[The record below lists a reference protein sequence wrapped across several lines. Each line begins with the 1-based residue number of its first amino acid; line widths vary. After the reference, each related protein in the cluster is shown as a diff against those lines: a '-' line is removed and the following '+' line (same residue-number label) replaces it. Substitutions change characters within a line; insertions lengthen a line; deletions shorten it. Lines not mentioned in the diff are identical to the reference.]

1 MKRFRKKV
9 KIFFRN
15 FKTALRRPEMLVLP
29 GQLAFFFILSIVPTI
44 TLIGYGAGLMNLS
57 TDVIYNFISKAF
69 SNNVADFLIVHPS
82 KTLGMGYLITML
94 IGYYFA
100 SNGAASIIVT
110 SNSIY
115 GLDNTSFMKRR
126 IKAFLMTFVIILLFI
141 FMITVP
147 VFGNKITEM
156 IAYVNMK
163 QSVTTKILQVFNFLK
178 GPITWFIMFLFI
190 KIIYTMAPDKK
201 TESRHTNK
209 GAIFTTFGWVL
220 STNIYSYYI
229 THFARYDLFY
239 GRLASIIILMLWFFL
254 LAYILTIGI
263 ALNQKVEE
271 EELEKTSRI
280 EVIKE
285 EIEKDIEEEPKV
297 EIKKKKK

>member
-1 MKRFRKKV
+1 MKKLKKKL

-15 FKTALRRPEMLVLP
+15 FKAALQRPEMLVLP

-44 TLIGYGAGLMNLS
+44 TLIGYGAGLLNLS
-57 TDVIYNFISKAF
+57 TDVIYNFLAKAF
-69 SNNVADFLIVHPS
+69 SKNVASILIVHPS
-82 KTLGMGYLITML
+82 KALGAGYIITML
-94 IGYYFA
+94 VGYYFA

-115 GLDNTSFMKRR
+115 GLENKSFLKRR
-126 IKAFLMTFVIILLFI
+126 LKAFIMTLIIILLFI
-141 FMITVP
+141 FMIIVP
-147 VFGNKITEM
+147 VLGNKITEM

-178 GPITWFIMFLFI
+178 GPITWFIMFIFI
-190 KIIYTMAPDKK
+190 KLIYTMAPDKK

-209 GAIFTTFGWVL
+209 GAIFTTAGWVL

-229 THFARYDLFY
+229 THFAKYDIFY
-239 GRLASIIILMLWFFL
+239 GGLANIIILMLWFFL

-271 EELEKTSRI
+271 EELEKTSKI
-280 EVIKE
+280 NI
-285 EIEKDIEEEPKV
+285 IEE
-297 EIKKKKK
+297 

>member
-1 MKRFRKKV
+1 MKRFKRRLKV
-9 KIFFRN
+9 FFKN
-15 FKTALRRPEMLVLP
+15 FKNAITRPEMLVLP

-44 TLIGYGAGLMNLS
+44 TLIGYGAGMLNLS
-57 TDVIYNFISKAF
+57 TDVIYNFISEAF
-69 SNNVADFLIVHPS
+69 SANVADVLIVHPS
-82 KTLGMGYLITML
+82 KALGAGYLITIL

-115 GLDNTSFMKRR
+115 GIENTSFMKRR
-126 IKAFLMTFVIILLFI
+126 IKAFLMTFIIILLFI
-141 FMITVP
+141 FMIIVP
-147 VFGNKITEM
+147 VLGTKITEM

-163 QSVTTKILQVFNFLK
+163 QSVTTKILSVFNFLK
-178 GPITWFIMFLFI
+178 GPITWFIMFIFI

-209 GAIFTTFGWVL
+209 GAIFATFGWVL
-220 STNIYSYYI
+220 STYVYSYYI
-229 THFARYDLFY
+229 THFARYDIFY
-239 GRLASIIILMLWFFL
+239 GGLASIIVLMLWFFL

-271 EELEKTSRI
+271 EELEKTSKI
-280 EVIKE
+280 NVVKE
-285 EIEKDIEEEPKV
+285 
-297 EIKKKKK
+297 

>member
-1 MKRFRKKV
+1 MKKFKKRL

-15 FKTALRRPEMLVLP
+15 FKSALLRPEMLVLP

-44 TLIGYGAGLMNLS
+44 TLIGYGAGLLNLS
-57 TDVIYNFISKAF
+57 TDVIINFISKAF
-69 SNNVADFLIVHPS
+69 NSNVANFLIVHPA
-82 KTLGMGYLITML
+82 KTLGTGYIITML
-94 IGYYFA
+94 FGFYFA

-115 GLDNTSFMKRR
+115 GIENTPFLKRR
-126 IKAFLMTFVIILLFI
+126 IKAFLMTLVIILLFI

-178 GPITWFIMFLFI
+178 GPITWFIMFIFI

-220 STNIYSYYI
+220 ATNIYSYYI
-229 THFARYDLFY
+229 THFAKYDLFY
-239 GRLASIIILMLWFFL
+239 GSLASIIILMLWFFL

-271 EELEKTSRI
+271 EELEKTSKI
-280 EVIKE
+280 NIVKE
-285 EIEKDIEEEPKV
+285 
-297 EIKKKKK
+297 

>member
-1 MKRFRKKV
+1 MKKFKKRL
-9 KIFFRN
+9 KLFFKN
-15 FKTALRRPEMLVLP
+15 FKSALFRPEMLVLP

-44 TLIGYGAGLMNLS
+44 TLIGYVAGLLNLS
-57 TDVIYNFISKAF
+57 TDVIYNFLAKAF
-69 SNNVADFLIVHPS
+69 SSNVAKVLIVHPYKS
-82 KTLGMGYLITML
+82 LGAGYIITML
-94 IGYYFA
+94 FGFYFA

-115 GLDNTSFMKRR
+115 GVENKPFIKRR
-126 IKAFLMTFVIILLFI
+126 IKALLMTFVIILLFI
-141 FMITVP
+141 FMIIVP
-147 VFGNKITEM
+147 VLGNKITEM

-178 GPITWFIMFLFI
+178 GPITWFIMFIFI
-190 KIIYTMAPDKK
+190 KLIYTMAPDKK

-229 THFARYDLFY
+229 THFAKYDVFY
-239 GRLASIIILMLWFFL
+239 GGLANLVVLMLWFFL

-271 EELEKTSRI
+271 EELEKTTKI
-280 EVIKE
+280 NVIKE
-285 EIEKDIEEEPKV
+285 
-297 EIKKKKK
+297 

>member
-1 MKRFRKKV
+1 MKKFKKRL
-9 KIFFRN
+9 KLFFRN
-15 FKTALRRPEMLVLP
+15 FKSALTRPEMLVLP

-44 TLIGYGAGLMNLS
+44 TLIGYGAGLLNLS
-57 TDVIYNFISKAF
+57 TDVIYNFLAEAF
-69 SNNVADFLIVHPS
+69 SKNVANILIVHPA
-82 KTLGMGYLITML
+82 KTLGAGYIITML
-94 IGYYFA
+94 VGYYFA

-115 GLDNTSFMKRR
+115 GLENKSFFRR
-126 IKAFLMTFVIILLFI
+126 RLKAFIMTLIIILLFI
-141 FMITVP
+141 FMIIVP
-147 VFGNKITEM
+147 VLGNKITEM

-163 QSVTTKILQVFNFLK
+163 QSVTTKILHVFNFLK
-178 GPITWFIMFLFI
+178 GPITWFIMFIFI
-190 KIIYTMAPDKK
+190 KLIYTMAPDKK

-229 THFARYDLFY
+229 THFAKYDIFY
-239 GRLASIIILMLWFFL
+239 GGLANIIVLMLWFFL

-271 EELEKTSRI
+271 EELEKTSKI
-280 EVIKE
+280 NIVKE
-285 EIEKDIEEEPKV
+285 
-297 EIKKKKK
+297 

>member
-1 MKRFRKKV
+1 MKKFRKRL

-15 FKTALRRPEMLVLP
+15 FKAALFRPEMLVLP

-44 TLIGYGAGLMNLS
+44 TLIGYGAGLLNLS
-57 TDVIYNFISKAF
+57 TDVIYNFLAKAF
-69 SNNVADFLIVHPS
+69 SKNVASVLIVHPS
-82 KTLGMGYLITML
+82 KTLGVGYIITMFL
-94 IGYYFA
+94 GYYFA

-115 GLDNTSFMKRR
+115 GIENRPFLKRR
-126 IKAFLMTFVIILLFI
+126 IKAFLMTFIIILLFI

-147 VFGNKITEM
+147 VLGNKITEM

-178 GPITWFIMFLFI
+178 GPITWFIMFIFI
-190 KIIYTMAPDKK
+190 KLIYTMAPDKK

-209 GAIFTTFGWVL
+209 GAIFTTAGWVL

-229 THFARYDLFY
+229 THFAKYDIFY
-239 GRLASIIILMLWFFL
+239 GGLANIIILMLWFFL

-271 EELEKTSRI
+271 EELEKTSKI
-280 EVIKE
+280 NIVKE
-285 EIEKDIEEEPKV
+285 
-297 EIKKKKK
+297 

>member
-1 MKRFRKKV
+1 MKKLKKRL
-9 KIFFRN
+9 KLFFKN
-15 FKTALRRPEMLVLP
+15 FKLALFRPEMLVLP

-44 TLIGYGAGLMNLS
+44 TLIGYGAGLLNLS
-57 TDVIYNFISKAF
+57 TDVIYNFLAKAF
-69 SNNVADFLIVHPS
+69 SKNVASMLIVHPY
-82 KTLGMGYLITML
+82 KAFGAGYIITML
-94 IGYYFA
+94 VGFYFA

-115 GLDNTSFMKRR
+115 GIDNSPFIKRR
-126 IKAFLMTFVIILLFI
+126 VKAFLMTFIIILLFL

-147 VFGNKITEM
+147 VLGNKITEM
-156 IAYVNMK
+156 IAFVNMK

-178 GPITWFIMFLFI
+178 GPITWFIMFIFI
-190 KIIYTMAPDKK
+190 KLLYTMAPDKK

-229 THFARYDLFY
+229 THYAKYDMFY
-239 GRLASIIILMLWFFL
+239 GGLASIVVLMLWFFL

-271 EELEKTSRI
+271 EELEKTSKI
-280 EVIKE
+280 NVIKE
-285 EIEKDIEEEPKV
+285 
-297 EIKKKKK
+297 

>member
-1 MKRFRKKV
+1 M
-9 KIFFRN
+9 I
-15 FKTALRRPEMLVLP
+15 
-29 GQLAFFFILSIVPTI
+29 
-44 TLIGYGAGLMNLS
+44 
-57 TDVIYNFISKAF
+57 
-69 SNNVADFLIVHPS
+69 
-82 KTLGMGYLITML
+82 

-115 GLDNTSFMKRR
+115 GLENTSFFKRR

-147 VFGNKITEM
+147 VFGSKITEM

-163 QSVTTKILQVFNFLK
+163 QSVTTKILQVFDFLK
-178 GPITWFIMFLFI
+178 GPITWFIMFIFI

-201 TESRHTNK
+201 TQSRHTNK

-220 STNIYSYYI
+220 ATNIYSYYI
-229 THFARYDLFY
+229 THFAKYDIFY
-239 GRLASIIILMLWFFL
+239 GSLASIIILMLWFFL

-263 ALNQKVEE
+263 ALNQRVEE

-280 EVIKE
+280 NIIPEELAKEEIKE
-285 EIEKDIEEEPKV
+285 EVKENKET
-297 EIKKKKK
+297 KKKNKK

>member
-1 MKRFRKKV
+1 MKKFKKRL

-15 FKTALRRPEMLVLP
+15 FKLALFRPEMLVLP

-44 TLIGYGAGLMNLS
+44 TLIGYGAGLLNLS
-57 TDVIYNFISKAF
+57 TDVIYNFLAKAF
-69 SNNVADFLIVHPS
+69 SKNVASILIVHPS
-82 KTLGMGYLITML
+82 KSLGAGYIITML
-94 IGYYFA
+94 LGYYFA

-115 GLDNTSFMKRR
+115 GIENRPFLKRR
-126 IKAFLMTFVIILLFI
+126 IKAFLMTFIIILLFI

-147 VFGNKITEM
+147 MLGNKITEM

-178 GPITWFIMFLFI
+178 GPITWFIMFIFI
-190 KIIYTMAPDKK
+190 KLIYTVAPDKK

-220 STNIYSYYI
+220 ATNIYSYYI
-229 THFARYDLFY
+229 THFAKYDIFY
-239 GRLASIIILMLWFFL
+239 GSLANIVVLMLWFFL

-271 EELEKTSRI
+271 EELEKTSKI
-280 EVIKE
+280 NVVKE
-285 EIEKDIEEEPKV
+285 
-297 EIKKKKK
+297 

>member
-1 MKRFRKKV
+1 MKKLKKRL
-9 KIFFRN
+9 KLFFKN
-15 FKTALRRPEMLVLP
+15 FKLALFRPEMLVLP

-44 TLIGYGAGLMNLS
+44 TLIGYGAGLLNLS
-57 TDVIYNFISKAF
+57 TDVIYNFLAKAF
-69 SNNVADFLIVHPS
+69 SKNVASMLIVHPY
-82 KTLGMGYLITML
+82 KAFGAGYIITML
-94 IGYYFA
+94 VGFYFA

-115 GLDNTSFMKRR
+115 GIDNSPFIKRR
-126 IKAFLMTFVIILLFI
+126 VKAFLMTFIIILLFL

-147 VFGNKITEM
+147 VLGNKITEM
-156 IAYVNMK
+156 IAFVNMK

-178 GPITWFIMFLFI
+178 GPITWFIMFVFI
-190 KIIYTMAPDKK
+190 KLLYTMAPDKK

-229 THFARYDLFY
+229 THYAKYDMFY
-239 GRLASIIILMLWFFL
+239 GGLASIVVLMLWFFL

-271 EELEKTSRI
+271 EELEKTSKI
-280 EVIKE
+280 NVIKE
-285 EIEKDIEEEPKV
+285 
-297 EIKKKKK
+297 